1 MRYVRKNQ
9 KYGKNIL
16 MKLNKNLF
24 KNFEKK
30 ILIFITVDGITC
42 SGKSLFANLL
52 KNNLK
57 KTLNTFL
64 F

>member
-1 MRYVRKNQ
+1 
-9 KYGKNIL
+9 

-30 ILIFITVDGITC
+30 NINFITVDGITC
-42 SGKSLFANLL
+42 SEKAYLRIY

-57 KTLNTFL
+57 KL
-64 F
+64 